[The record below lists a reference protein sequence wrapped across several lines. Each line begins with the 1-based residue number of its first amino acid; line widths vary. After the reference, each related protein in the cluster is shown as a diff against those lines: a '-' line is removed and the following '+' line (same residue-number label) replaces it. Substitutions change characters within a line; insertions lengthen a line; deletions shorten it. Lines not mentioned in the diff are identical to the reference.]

1 MSPQSVPCN
10 PAPNPSALRFAYTQM
25 QVSPADHALLPH
37 RHPLL
42 ANEPSPSPQLTCT
55 PQGRF
60 FRPPSSHRKH
70 TTFAFHRQEEIPLQ
84 LLLTASLVCGL
95 LHVFLS
101 MYSFLFCS
109 TQRAPT
115 VQPWG
120 RSDNNGAF
128 STHVPS
134 PSAGCWSG
142 PALLGVKPRPL
153 SGQRDYSNAT
163 GGGSS
168 SASVPSRRPRGGRGR
183 SPPRPR
189 PRHPCGRPSA
199 SGSRRARVPR
209 PPGSERGARRYR
221 RS

>member
-1 MSPQSVPCN
+1 
-10 PAPNPSALRFAYTQM
+10 M

-42 ANEPSPSPQLTCT
+42 ANEPSLSPQLTCT
-55 PQGRF
+55 PQGRLY
-60 FRPPSSHRKH
+60 PPPFMTMEAYHFCVSSSRKNPAAIS
-70 TTFAFHRQEEIPLQ
+70 TDRRLRGGF
-84 LLLTASLVCGL
+84 

-101 MYSFLFCS
+101 IYSFPFSS
-109 TQRAPT
+109 TQSAPT
-115 VQPWG
+115 VRPRG

-134 PSAGCWSG
+134 PSEGCRSG

-153 SGQRDYSNAT
+153 LGQRDCSDAT

-168 SASVPSRRPRGGRGR
+168 SASAPFRRPRGGRGR
-183 SPPRPR
+183 SPSRPR

-209 PPGSERGARRYR
+209 PPGSERGARRHR
-221 RS
+221 IS